1 MRGLI
6 ALLLTLP
13 GIPAAAQEIGI
24 GVESTADGTRTLTH
38 EVVVPAPPE
47 QVWRAVA
54 TIEGWREW
62 AVPLA
67 RVVPGSD
74 RFETGYD
81 PDAAPGAANTIE
93 QQWITREQPRLVSFR
108 TTRTPVG
115 FPHAAV
121 YLRVVNTFI
130 LEAEG
135 SDATRVRLVGSGY
148 AAGAEGDALIAFFR
162 EGNRSTLQQLHRRF
176 VSGPIAWPP
185 QPGPT
190 KGK

>member
-6 ALLLTLP
+6 TLLLALP
-13 GIPAAAQEIGI
+13 AVPAAAQDVGIEVEIA
-24 GVESTADGTRTLTH
+24 ADGARTLTH

-67 RVVPGSD
+67 RAVPGSD

-81 PDAAPGAANTIE
+81 PYAAPGAANTIE
-93 QQWITREQPRLVSFR
+93 QQWIVREQPRRASFR
-108 TTRTPVG
+108 TTRTPAG
-115 FPHAAV
+115 FPHAAT
-121 YLRVVNTFI
+121 YLRVVNTFV
-130 LEAEG
+130 LEAAG
-135 SDATRVRLVGSGY
+135 SNATRVRLVGSGY

-162 EGNRSTLQQLHRRF
+162 EGNRSTLQQLHKRF
-176 VSGPIAWPP
+176 VSGPIAWPK
-185 QPGPT
+185 QPGPA

>member
-6 ALLLTLP
+6 ALLLILP
-13 GIPAAAQEIGI
+13 AVPAAAQDVRI
-24 GVESTADGTRTLTH
+24 GVEIAADGTRTLSH
-38 EVVVPAPPE
+38 EVIVPAPPE

-54 TIEGWREW
+54 TLEGWREW

-67 RVVPGSD
+67 RPVPGSD

-81 PDAAPGAANTIE
+81 PDTALGAANTIE
-93 QQWITREQPRLVSFR
+93 QQWIARERPRLVSFR
-108 TTRTPVG
+108 TTRTPAG
-115 FPHAAV
+115 FPHAAA
-121 YLRVVNTFI
+121 YLRVANTFT

-148 AAGAEGDALIAFFR
+148 TAGAEGDALIAFFR
-162 EGNRSTLQQLHRRF
+162 EGNRSTLQQLHKRF
-176 VSGPIAWPP
+176 VSGPIAWPK
-185 QPGPT
+185 QPGAT

>member
-6 ALLLTLP
+6 ALLLILP
-13 GIPAAAQEIGI
+13 AVPAAAQDVGT
-24 GVESTADGTRTLTH
+24 GVEIAADGTRTLTH

-54 TIEGWREW
+54 TMEGWREW

-67 RVVPGSD
+67 RAVPGSD

-81 PDAAPGAANTIE
+81 PGAAAGAANTIE
-93 QQWITREQPRLVSFR
+93 QQWITRERPRLASFR

-115 FPHAAV
+115 FPHAAA

-135 SDATRVRLVGSGY
+135 SNSTRVRLVGSGY

-162 EGNRSTLQQLHRRF
+162 EGNRSTLQQLHKRF
-176 VSGPIAWPP
+176 VTGPIAWPE
-185 QPGPT
+185 QLGS
-190 KGK
+190 KEG